1 MIMHHSSESEI
12 SVKEIVKRLQEIGFT
27 TSLGAYDYQYDWERS
42 DVSMD
47 EVLQLVDRVTEKLRA
62 TKCLYHFS
70 SIPD

>member
-12 SVKEIVKRLQEIGFT
+12 SAKEIVKRLQEIGFT
-27 TSLGAYDYQYDWERS
+27 TSLGAYDYQFDWERI

-47 EVLQLVDRVTEKLRA
+47 EVLQLVDRVTDKLRG
-62 TKCLYHFS
+62 TKCWFHFS